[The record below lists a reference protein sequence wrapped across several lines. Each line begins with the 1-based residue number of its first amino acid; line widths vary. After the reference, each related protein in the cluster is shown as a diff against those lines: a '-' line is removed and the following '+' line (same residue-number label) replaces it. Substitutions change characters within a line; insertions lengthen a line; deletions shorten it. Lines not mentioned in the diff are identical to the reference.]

1 MIIIFGEVKVNIP
14 EKAEKIYNNIE
25 EGPIYLSIKLSF
37 DKCLLK
43 NINPTIKDNT
53 IEFDIIS
60 SPTNTTEFNEI

>member
-1 MIIIFGEVKVNIP
+1 MIIISGEVKVDIP
-14 EKAEKIYNNIE
+14 KNAEKIYNNIE

-60 SPTNTTEFNEI
+60 SSTNTTEFKEI